1 MSEAGHHRGLT
12 RREVVLGMSS
22 LGAYTLAAGPT
33 WAVSSSVAA
42 NVVPLPSPDTI
53 RRDYQ
58 RMVDFGP
65 RLPGNPSHLRFVSYL
80 ARELEALGLVLGPC
94 TSYPYQHWDPLRY
107 GLEVE
112 VGGSF
117 TSIPK
122 VAYYVRS
129 ASTPPEGVTGPLVYG
144 GSATKDG
151 TPHLGAI
158 PKGSIVVFD
167 AVLPSTTIRKMANPH
182 HLHVPDAQRDE
193 YLDRPY
199 KRLWMTP
206 TIPVEDAL
214 AGGASAVIIIM
225 DVSSDMI
232 QDNFSPHSSPYQ
244 PPLPGLF
251 IGQDTGEEVRRLAK
265 FGARARL
272 TLQAQWV
279 PSTVPSL
286 TAILPGSSD
295 EVMIIN
301 THTDG
306 QNFIEENGCM
316 TLLQLARH
324 FASLT
329 GDERLRRTLV
339 FVGWPGHMT
348 GALPECEGWCR
359 DNPELMKRAA
369 AAFTIEHLGAPEWE
383 DIPGDGYGP
392 TGRNE
397 YMNFATTGGI
407 LTDLVREG
415 FEKYDLG
422 EHGIQHGP
430 GITTGSVFHESGV
443 PHVGVIGG
451 PNYLLG
457 VVANGHMDKLDADLA
472 ARQTAMLAEL
482 IKRADRIP
490 AAQLRAGDPTLGLR
504 ENASKEKLD
513 AELANQRST
522 ESVRSTVGPC
532 TAQSK

>member
-1 MSEAGHHRGLT
+1 MREDSDHRGIT
-12 RREVVLGMSS
+12 RREVMLGIGG
-22 LGAYTLAAGPT
+22 LGALALPAGPL
-33 WAVSSSVAA
+33 WGAPPAAAA
-42 NVVPLPSPDTI
+42 NKVPLPSPDTI
-53 RRDYQ
+53 RHDYQ

-65 RLPGNPSHLRFVSYL
+65 RLPGHPNHLRFVDML
-80 ARELEALGLVLGPC
+80 AREFEALGLTLGPC
-94 TSYPYQHWDPLRY
+94 QHYPYTRWDPLAY

-112 VGGSF
+112 DGGAF
-117 TSIPK
+117 KPVPK

-129 ASTPPEGVTGPLVYG
+129 ASTPAEGITASLVYG
-144 GSATKDG
+144 GTLVKSGPT
-151 TPHLGAI
+151 HLGEV

-167 AVLPSTTIRKMANPH
+167 AVLPPTTLRKLANPH
-182 HLHVPDAQRDE
+182 HLHVPEAQRDD

-206 TIPVEDAL
+206 PFAIEAAL
-214 AGGASAVIIIM
+214 ARGAAAVIIIM

-232 QDNFSPHSSPYQ
+232 QDNFSPHSNPYQ
-244 PPLPGLF
+244 PPLPALF
-251 IGQDTGEEVRRLAK
+251 VGQDTGEAIRRLAK
-265 FGARARL
+265 RGARARL
-272 TLQAQWV
+272 TLHAQWNA
-279 PSTVPSL
+279 SNVPSL

-316 TLLQLARH
+316 TLVQLARH
-324 FASLT
+324 FASLS

-348 GALPECEGWCR
+348 GVLPECEGWCR
-359 DNPELMKRAA
+359 DHPDLMKRAA

-383 DIPGDGYGP
+383 DIPGKGYGP

-397 YMNFATTGGI
+397 YMNFATTGGV
-407 LTDLVREG
+407 LTDYVKEG
-415 FEKYDLG
+415 FAKFDLR

-430 GITTGSVFHESGV
+430 GITTGSIFHESGV

-457 VVANGHMDKLDADLA
+457 VVADGHMDKLDADLA

-482 IKRADRIP
+482 IKRADRVP
-490 AAQLRAGDPTLGLR
+490 AAQLRAGDKTLGLD
-504 ENASKEKLD
+504 ENASKHKLD
-513 AELANQRST
+513 AELAVLRTKPPDDSIL
-522 ESVRSTVGPC
+522 GPC
-532 TAQSK
+532 LASDG